1 MLLARQIRK
10 GDAFLAM
17 VLKKAGLFVLDQLP
31 ETQLSLND
39 SDIPGAEKVY
49 KQVARQSWG

>member
-17 VLKKAGLFVLDQLP
+17 ALEKAGLFVLYQLP
-31 ETQLSLND
+31 ETQLSLDD